1 MEKKKIYP
9 CPFSTPQRPGI
20 FKPSRHSFTYI
31 YICFILFQ
39 ISFFWCG
46 PFLKFFEFVSVVSV
60 LPLLV
65 LLFYVLLFFFFF
77 LVGNPNSPTRDRTHT
92 LWIGRWSFNHW
103 TTREVL
109 IFFFFFSSRQN
120 RMWLGSNE
128 TALFELWKPWWF
140 FKCTNLKFIEGK
152 NCLSDPLNSSPMVL
166 LHCPN
171 PQPGNKGAHSMTANP
186 SGSALSC
193 RESLSFLPSFSK
205 AQEHR
210 LGKLIVSSMISRYLV
225 GMWWGGS
232 WWPWGLVC
240 QAQPWHE

>member
-1 MEKKKIYP
+1 MEKKKK
-9 CPFSTPQRPGI
+9 STDVLFP
-20 FKPSRHSFTYI
+20 PSSVLVFLNLHVIPLPIYI

-39 ISFFWCG
+39 IFFF
-46 PFLKFFEFVSVVSV
+46 FLMWTIFEV

-65 LLFYVLLFFFFF
+65 FLFSVLFFFFC
-77 LVGNPNSPTRDRTHT
+77 LGILTPQPGIELIPRG
-92 LWIGRWSFNHW
+92 LEG
-103 TTREVL
+103 EVL
-109 IFFFFFSSRQN
+109 TIGPPGRSWFFFFLSRQN
-120 RMWLGSNE
+120 WMWLCSNE

-140 FKCTNLKFIEGK
+140 FKCTNLKFFEGK

-171 PQPGNKGAHSMTANP
+171 PQPGNKAARSMTANP

-210 LGKLIVSSMISRYLV
+210 LGKLIVSSMISRRLV

-240 QAQPWHE
+240 RAQPWHE